1 MIIASVVDK
10 SDIVYNK
17 LESNNHVF
25 NPSSYQQKNYTI
37 WFLNT
42 KKKKKYKK
50 HTSWRIIYII
60 HPLTVYELLGVLF
73 ELGF

>member
-1 MIIASVVDK
+1 VIIASVVDK

-42 KKKKKYKK
+42 KKNKKQKTHIMKDYIYYSSINPIW
-50 HTSWRIIYII
+50 TSRGLIW
-60 HPLTVYELLGVLF
+60 
-73 ELGF
+73 

>member
-1 MIIASVVDK
+1 VIIASVVDK

-37 WFLNT
+37 WFLN
-42 KKKKKYKK
+42 KKKKKKNTKNTHHEGLY
-50 HTSWRIIYII
+50 ILFIY
-60 HPLTVYELLGVLF
+60 
-73 ELGF
+73 

>member
-42 KKKKKYKK
+42 KKKKNTKNTHHEGLY
-50 HTSWRIIYII
+50 ILFIY
-60 HPLTVYELLGVLF
+60 
-73 ELGF
+73 